1 MALDQLFIPIAREIS
16 NPNQLR
22 CLVVGMCYLIEILP
36 DNNKINEIINLL
48 IDVLMKTNYDDIE
61 LYNDIAIVY
70 LINFFQ
76 EEVEYNA
83 NYSKLIYASE
93 TPDKLFPKLP
103 DTFTILSKEIAQLVQ
118 QGKVNVD
125 DKVRDYILKHP
136 VN

>member
-70 LINFFQ
+70 LKIFLGR
-76 EEVEYNA
+76 
-83 NYSKLIYASE
+83 SRI
-93 TPDKLFPKLP
+93 
-103 DTFTILSKEIAQLVQ
+103 
-118 QGKVNVD
+118 
-125 DKVRDYILKHP
+125 
-136 VN
+136 